1 MSKKHKK
8 EHHEEHADETW
19 LIPYADLLTLLLAL
33 FIVLYAMSS
42 TDSKKFQDMSKA
54 FNIAFN
60 SGMGVLDESAVIARD
75 NMMTNANSPQRYED
89 TKDMSKEQQEAL
101 QKKEQEDLEKLKQQ
115 VDKYIQ
121 SNGLTTQL
129 DTKLNQSQLTITISD
144 SSLFAPGSAKVKPES
159 HKLAVEI
166 SNMLTNYKDYEV
178 IVSGHTDNVPINNSE
193 FESNW
198 ELSSMRAIRFMN
210 ILLENKQLD
219 PKNFVNNGYGEYHPI
234 ASNDTAAGRS
244 KNRRVEVSIIR
255 KYVDTTK
262 SVQVTAT
269 GSTVA
274 KSGTDKPAAT
284 GTETASAATK

>member
-54 FNIAFN
+54 FNIAFS
-60 SGMGVLDESAVIARD
+60 SGIGVLEQSSVISQANQFESTQDPKRH
-75 NMMTNANSPQRYED
+75 ED
-89 TKDMSKEQQEAL
+89 TKDMSEEERQALQQKEQQ
-101 QKKEQEDLEKLKQQ
+101 DLEKLKQQ

-159 HKLAVEI
+159 RKLAIEI
-166 SNMLTNYKDYEV
+166 SNMLTKYSDYEV
-178 IVSGHTDNVPINNSE
+178 VVSGHTDNVPINNDE

-210 ILLENKQLD
+210 IVLENKQLN
-219 PKNFVNNGYGEYHPI
+219 PRNFSNIGYGEYRPI
-234 ASNDTAAGRS
+234 ASNDTADGRS

-255 KYVDTTK
+255 KYADAAK
-262 SVQVTAT
+262 SVSVSTA
-269 GSTVA
+269 STA
-274 KSGTDKPAAT
+274 DAKTPAAGAATKSGT
-284 GTETASAATK
+284 TANAATK

>member
-1 MSKKHKK
+1 MSKRHRK
-8 EHHEEHADETW
+8 EEHEEHADETW

-54 FNIAFN
+54 FNLAFN
-60 SGMGVLDESAVIARD
+60 SGIGVLDKSSVISD
-75 NMMTNANSPQRYED
+75 NAMMEDSNNPKRHED
-89 TKDMSKEQQEAL
+89 TKDMQKEDLAAL
-101 QKKEQEDLEKLKQQ
+101 KQKEQEDLEQLKKQ

-121 SNGLTTQL
+121 TNGLTTQL

-159 HKLAVEI
+159 RKLAVAI
-166 SNMLTNYKDYEV
+166 SNMLTKYSDYEV
-178 IVSGHTDNVPINNSE
+178 IVSGHTDNVPINNTE

-210 ILLENKQLD
+210 IVLDNKQLN
-219 PKNFVNNGYGEYHPI
+219 PKNFSNIGYGEYHPI
-234 ASNDTAAGRS
+234 AGNDTAAGRS

-255 KYVDTTK
+255 KFADTTK
-262 SVQVTAT
+262 NVSVSATTAN
-269 GSTVA
+269 
-274 KSGTDKPAAT
+274 K
-284 GTETASAATK
+284 

>member
-54 FNIAFN
+54 FNVAFN
-60 SGMGVLDESAVIARD
+60 SGIGPLDKSSVISD
-75 NMMTNANSPQRYED
+75 GMMMEDSQNTRRHED
-89 TKDMSKEQQEAL
+89 TKDMSKEDKAAL
-101 QKKEQEDLEKLKQQ
+101 MKKEQEDLEQLKKQ

-121 SNGLTTQL
+121 ANGLTTQL

-144 SSLFAPGSAKVKPES
+144 SSLFAPGSAKVKPDS
-159 HKLAVEI
+159 RKLAIEI
-166 SNMLTNYKDYEV
+166 SNMLTKYNDYEV
-178 IVSGHTDNVPINNSE
+178 IVSGHTDNVPINNDE

-210 ILLENKQLD
+210 IVLENKKLN
-219 PKNFVNNGYGEYHPI
+219 PKNFSNIGYGEYRPI
-234 ASNDTAAGRS
+234 AGNDTPAGRS

-255 KYVDTTK
+255 KFTDASKVIEVSTTP
-262 SVQVTAT
+262 SAASTSTAT
-269 GSTVA
+269 A
-274 KSGTDKPAAT
+274 PK
-284 GTETASAATK
+284 